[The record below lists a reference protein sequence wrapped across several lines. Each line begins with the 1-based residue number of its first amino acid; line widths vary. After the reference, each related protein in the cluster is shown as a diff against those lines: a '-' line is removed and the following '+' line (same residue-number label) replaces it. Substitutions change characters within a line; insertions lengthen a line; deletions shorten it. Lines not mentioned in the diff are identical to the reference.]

1 MDLGLQGR
9 VAIITG
15 GSQGIGRAT
24 ALRLAQ
30 EGARVAICART
41 ESVLEE
47 AAAEIREQT
56 GGDVLPVVADVSEV
70 SEIQRLVQ
78 TVVERWDGVDILVN
92 NAGTSAGGPFE
103 EMTDEVWMADLDLKL
118 FAAIRCT
125 REVIPHMRRR
135 GWGRVVNLTA
145 LAAKAP
151 GARSAPSSVSRAA
164 GVALTKALS
173 KEFASEN
180 ILVNTVL
187 IGLVKAGQHERR
199 YESARAKSPELTLD
213 QYYAQMAQTSHVPLG
228 RVGEAAEAADLIA
241 FLVSERASYITG
253 VAINID
259 GGTSPV
265 V

>member
-1 MDLGLQGR
+1 
-9 VAIITG
+9 
-15 GSQGIGRAT
+15 
-24 ALRLAQ
+24 LAQ

-56 GGDVLPVVADVSEV
+56 GGDVLPVVADVSEA
-70 SEIQRLVQ
+70 SEIQRLVE

-103 EMTDEVWMADLDLKL
+103 EMADEVWMADLNLKL

-180 ILVNTVL
+180 ILVNTVC

-199 YESARAKSPELTLD
+199 YENARAKSPELTLD
-213 QYYAQMAQTSHVPLG
+213 QYYAQMAQTSQVPLG
-228 RVGEAAEAADLIA
+228 RVGEAAEAADLIT

>member
-1 MDLGLQGR
+1 M
-9 VAIITG
+9 
-15 GSQGIGRAT
+15 
-24 ALRLAQ
+24 
-30 EGARVAICART
+30 
-41 ESVLEE
+41 
-47 AAAEIREQT
+47 
-56 GGDVLPVVADVSEV
+56 LPVVADVSEV
-70 SEIQRLVQ
+70 SEIRRLVQ

-145 LAAKAP
+145 LAAKTP

-180 ILVNTVL
+180 ILVNTVC

-199 YESARAKSPELTLD
+199 YETARAQSPELTLD
-213 QYYAQMAQTSHVPLG
+213 QYYARMAETSQFPLG